1 MAQVKIVEPLK
12 SGGAGH
18 WLSRVIS
25 RFSST
30 KKPVAAPEGMRIYA
44 IGDIHGRADLLDQ
57 LNETILADSKSAK
70 GECVLVYLGDYVDR
84 GSDSKGVIQR
94 LLHPSHRFKTHHL
107 RGNHDQVLLD
117 FLDDP
122 KWFAQWK
129 LFGAQETLMSYGVI
143 PPRLEDETAFKD
155 VRDRLLEKIPSDHLK
170 FLQGLPFSLCL
181 GDYFFVHAGV
191 RPGIALEEQLPDDM
205 LWIREDFLASRHDFG
220 VVVVHGHT
228 PTTREVRRFNRIGID
243 TGAYATARLTAV
255 VLEGETCRFL
265 HT

>member
-12 SGGAGH
+12 SGRAPARD
-18 WLSRVIS
+18 WLTRLIA

-30 KKPVAAPEGMRIYA
+30 RKVVAAPKGMRIYA
-44 IGDIHGRADLLDQ
+44 IGDIHGRADFLDQ
-57 LNETILADSKSAK
+57 LNETILADSKSAA

-94 LLHPSHRFKTHHL
+94 LLQPSHKFKTHHL

-117 FLDDP
+117 FLDEP
-122 KWFAQWK
+122 KCFAQWK
-129 LFGAQETLMSYGVI
+129 AFGAQETLISYGVL
-143 PPRLEDETAFKD
+143 PPRLEDEKAFKG
-155 VRDRLLEKIPSDHLK
+155 VRDQLLEKLPADHLK
-170 FLQGLPFSLCL
+170 FLQKLPLSVRL

-191 RPGIALEEQLPDDM
+191 RPGIALEKQLPDDM
-205 LWIREDFLASRHDFG
+205 LWIREDFLSSRHDFG

-243 TGAYATARLTAV
+243 TG
-255 VLEGETCRFL
+255 
-265 HT
+265 